1 VMFGEV
7 GLVEHPP
14 PVTGLA
20 DFGQHHQGV
29 ELPRVNKCRLSRL
42 VPVADTVAFV
52 SEGARLE
59 FALGSD
65 AKPVFGELVAEFVG
79 HKQRIGQ
86 QTRIAGDLDDGL
98 VWVVPAQSAHG
109 QLVEPLAEGAV
120 GGVDVQDGDDGGVG
134 HVPGDIEAVLE
145 LLESAQSEQGVPDD
159 EQTPALSHHL
169 QGARYGA
176 HPGHTWSS

>member
-29 ELPRVNKCRLSRL
+29 ELAVGPGGVQAE
-42 VPVADTVAFV
+42 PVAEAVAFV
-52 SEGARLE
+52 SEGAQLE
-59 FALGSD
+59 FALGGG
-65 AKPVFGELVAEFVG
+65 AKPVFGELVVEFVG

-120 GGVDVQDGDDGGVG
+120 GGVDVRDGDDGGVG
-134 HVPGDIEAVLE
+134 G
-145 LLESAQSEQGVPDD
+145 
-159 EQTPALSHHL
+159 
-169 QGARYGA
+169 R
-176 HPGHTWSS
+176 WSVRGERIF